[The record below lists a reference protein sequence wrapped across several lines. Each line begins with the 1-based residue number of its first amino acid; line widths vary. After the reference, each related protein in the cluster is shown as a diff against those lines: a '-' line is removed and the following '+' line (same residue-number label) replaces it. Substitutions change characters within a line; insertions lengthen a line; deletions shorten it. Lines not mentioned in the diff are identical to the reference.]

1 MGSIQNKDLETS
13 SQRLRTACI
22 MKTTVP
28 QSALHGLPCEET
40 KKTNT
45 TKTRRN
51 IELGG
56 FGFTDY
62 RNEMA
67 ICTKIWNTTYDGTP
81 GVRQHGFG
89 FKSYKEKKL
98 EIVPIC

>member
-1 MGSIQNKDLETS
+1 MGSIQNKDLEKS

-22 MKTTVP
+22 MKTTVA

-51 IELGG
+51 INRVGRIWIYRSTIEMRWQSALKFAILLMMVHQEL
-56 FGFTDY
+56 DSMASVSRVIRR
-62 RNEMA
+62 RNW
-67 ICTKIWNTTYDGTP
+67 K
-81 GVRQHGFG
+81 
-89 FKSYKEKKL
+89 
-98 EIVPIC
+98 